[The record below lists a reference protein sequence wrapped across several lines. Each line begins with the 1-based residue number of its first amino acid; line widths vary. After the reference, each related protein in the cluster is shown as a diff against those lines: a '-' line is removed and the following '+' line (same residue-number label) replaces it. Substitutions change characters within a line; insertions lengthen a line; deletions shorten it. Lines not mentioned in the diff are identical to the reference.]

1 MTIHYNSFFIF
12 QLPSK
17 QAEILY
23 ATMINFNFSVTGPA
37 ECTNDPYLNNFSVK
51 YPPPPQSSLLFCL
64 LGMDRLNEC
73 IDILVFRFSFW
84 LRLFNGAATDWDILQ
99 GASSLGVK
107 FRRKILA

>member
-51 YPPPPQSSLLFCL
+51 YPPPPNPHCYF
-64 LGMDRLNEC
+64 
-73 IDILVFRFSFW
+73 VY
-84 LRLFNGAATDWDILQ
+84 
-99 GASSLGVK
+99 
-107 FRRKILA
+107 LAWTG